1 MQPLDY
7 SIEEA
12 AALMQ
17 TSEDTVRR
25 WVSKKLIGAYQLG
38 RGWRIGAD
46 EVAQVVAARQERD
59 QETLGTGQ
67 LSGMRALM
75 TR

>member
-1 MQPLDY
+1 MLPDY

-17 TSEDTVRR
+17 TSEETVRR

-38 RGWRIGAD
+38 RGWRIAAD
-46 EVAQVVAARQERD
+46 EVAHIVAARQERD
-59 QETLGTGQ
+59 QETIGTGQ
-67 LSGMRALM
+67 LSGMRALIA
-75 TR
+75 R